1 MKAVLPVAF
10 ALASLTCTLNPAQAQ
25 RRGDHAADFGWE
37 SNYAAGLETARRT
50 GRPLMVVFR
59 CVP

>member
-1 MKAVLPVAF
+1 MNRVLLTGL
-10 ALASLTCTLNPAQAQ
+10 ALASLSLNTAQAQ
-25 RRGDHAADFGWE
+25 RRGDDAAAHGWE
-37 SNYAAGLETARRT
+37 SNYQAGLETARRT